1 MRRTSILSEMLVTIN
16 TLGGIVP
23 YCRAILRA
31 TTNIV
36 KFAIV
41 VCGDGMKLKL
51 CIADR
56 QINALMKAADLCPD
70 YKVFVTIVE
79 EEIKRK
85 GIDPDETFI
94 RRLIELSKSEK
105 KYWIPAII
113 HEGLIY
119 AAEGIKEISDGEK
132 IMFIDRGVTA

>member
-1 MRRTSILSEMLVTIN
+1 MTQEFIASLRAAQKRREEFEEEQKKALKAWDEKNLILSEMLVTIN

-56 QINALMKAADLCPD
+56 QINALMKAADPA
-70 YKVFVTIVE
+70 
-79 EEIKRK
+79 
-85 GIDPDETFI
+85 
-94 RRLIELSKSEK
+94 LITKCSSL
-105 KYWIPAII
+105 
-113 HEGLIY
+113 
-119 AAEGIKEISDGEK
+119 
-132 IMFIDRGVTA
+132 